1 MQVRVTVDIIQAGTN
16 DNLIDAHYN
25 EYRCRCGLLL
35 KRTSLL
41 LFIAIQA
48 QANIGSVTD
57 FTGSAAIERDEGFE
71 VYDVEKDLGVEMM
84 DVVATAMGK
93 VRIEFLDETLVDVT
107 EHSRLIIDDFVYDP
121 ASGEGS
127 LGLKASLG
135 TIRYA
140 SGKIA
145 KNSRQNVVIT
155 TPSAVIGVNGTDFA
169 MIVNEIGGSMITLL
183 PSCDSSGLCV
193 VGEISVT
200 TDMGYVIMTQ
210 AFETTYADSAGVRPS
225 KPVILDLDE
234 EMMTNLLIIR
244 EVKEVDPD
252 GALAAEEAKKKLSD
266 ILGVDFLSTDA
277 LLADV
282 LDEDKEERWRTA
294 LDDNRFF
301 FGDLLGDILEQLNL
315 ALAKQLQADFDKSRR
330 ASQQG
335 EGYDEETG
343 TRLSIEDGKWTLS
356 RRDMET
362 DQYWSLELD
371 QNNGYTIDWIQQDFE
386 WYDYRL
392 GDGDNIIHIRQ
403 RK

>member
-1 MQVRVTVDIIQAGTN
+1 MLLLQVLVQMWT
-16 DNLIDAHYN
+16 
-25 EYRCRCGLLL
+25 LL

-252 GALAAEEAKKKLSD
+252 GSLAAAEAKKKLSD

-335 EGYDEETG
+335 EGYDEITG

-371 QNNGYTIDWIQQDFE
+371 QNNGYIIDWVQQDFE

-392 GDGDNIIHIRQ
+392 GDGDNRIHIRQ

>member
-1 MQVRVTVDIIQAGTN
+1 MRLFQVQEVMWI
-16 DNLIDAHYN
+16 
-25 EYRCRCGLLL
+25 LL

-41 LFIAIQA
+41 LFLAIQA

-71 VYDVEKDLGVEMM
+71 VYDVDNGLGVEMM

-121 ASGEGS
+121 DTGEGS

-193 VGEISVT
+193 TGEISVT
-200 TDMGYVIMTQ
+200 TDIGYVIMNK
-210 AFETTYADSAGVRPS
+210 AFETTYVDAAGVKPT

-244 EVKEVDPD
+244 KVEEVDPD
-252 GALAAEEAKKKLSD
+252 GSIAAKKAAQKLAD
-266 ILGVDFLSTDA
+266 ILGVDFLSTDD
-277 LLADV
+277 LLADA
-282 LDEDKEERWRTA
+282 LDEDEDERWRTE
-294 LDDNRFF
+294 LDDNKFF

-315 ALAKQLQADFDKSRR
+315 ALAKQLRSDFDKKKRL
-330 ASQQG
+330 QEG
-335 EGYDEETG
+335 VGYDETTG
-343 TRLSIEDGKWTLS
+343 TRLSIEDGRWTLS
-356 RRDMET
+356 RRDLET
-362 DQYWSLELD
+362 DQYFNLELD
-371 QNNGYTIDWIQQDFE
+371 QNNGYIIDWIQQDFE

-392 GDGDNIIHIRQ
+392 GDGDNVIHIRQ
-403 RK
+403 RE

>member
-1 MQVRVTVDIIQAGTN
+1 MLT
-16 DNLIDAHYN
+16 
-25 EYRCRCGLLL
+25 LL

-41 LFIAIQA
+41 LFLAIQV

-335 EGYDEETG
+335 EGYDEITG

-392 GDGDNIIHIRQ
+392 GDGDNVIHIRQ

>member
-1 MQVRVTVDIIQAGTN
+1 MRLFQVQEVMWT
-16 DNLIDAHYN
+16 
-25 EYRCRCGLLL
+25 LL

-41 LFIAIQA
+41 LFLAIQA

-71 VYDVEKDLGVEMM
+71 VYDVENDLAVEMM

-93 VRIEFLDETLVDVT
+93 VRIEFLDDTLVDVT

-121 ASGEGS
+121 DTGEGS

-193 VGEISVT
+193 TGEISVT
-200 TDMGYVIMTQ
+200 TDIGYVIMNK
-210 AFETTYADSAGVRPS
+210 AFETTYVDAAGVKPT

-244 EVKEVDPD
+244 KVEEVDPD
-252 GALAAEEAKKKLSD
+252 GSIAAKKAAQKLAD
-266 ILGVDFLSTDA
+266 ILGVDFLSTDD
-277 LLADV
+277 LLADA
-282 LDEDKEERWRTA
+282 LDEDEDERWRTE
-294 LDDNRFF
+294 LDDNKFF

-330 ASQQG
+330 AAQQG
-335 EGYDEETG
+335 EGYDETTG
-343 TRLSIEDGKWTLS
+343 TRLSIEDGIWTLS
-356 RRDMET
+356 RRDLET
-362 DQYWSLELD
+362 DQYFNLELD
-371 QNNGYTIDWIQQDFE
+371 QNNGYIIDWIQQDFE

-392 GDGDNIIHIRQ
+392 GDGDNVIHIRQ
-403 RK
+403 RE

>member
-1 MQVRVTVDIIQAGTN
+1 MWT
-16 DNLIDAHYN
+16 
-25 EYRCRCGLLL
+25 LL

-277 LLADV
+277 LLADA
-282 LDEDKEERWRTA
+282 LDEDKDERWRTE

-315 ALAKQLQADFDKSRR
+315 ALAKQLRSDFDKSKK

-335 EGYDEETG
+335 EGYDEITG

-392 GDGDNIIHIRQ
+392 GDGDNVIHIRQ

>member
-1 MQVRVTVDIIQAGTN
+1 MWT
-16 DNLIDAHYN
+16 
-25 EYRCRCGLLL
+25 LL

-41 LFIAIQA
+41 LFLAIQA

-71 VYDVEKDLGVEMM
+71 VYDVENDLAVEMM

-93 VRIEFLDETLVDVT
+93 VRIEFLDDTLVDVT

-121 ASGEGS
+121 DTGEGS

-193 VGEISVT
+193 TGEISVT
-200 TDMGYVIMTQ
+200 TDIGYVIMNK
-210 AFETTYADSAGVRPS
+210 AFQTTYVDAAGVKPT

-244 EVKEVDPD
+244 KVEEVDPD
-252 GALAAEEAKKKLSD
+252 GSIAAKKAAQKLQD
-266 ILGVDFLSTDA
+266 ILGVDFLSTDD
-277 LLADV
+277 LLADA
-282 LDEDKEERWRTA
+282 LDEDEDERWRTE
-294 LDDNRFF
+294 LDDNKFF

-330 ASQQG
+330 AAQQG
-335 EGYDEETG
+335 EGYDETTG
-343 TRLSIEDGKWTLS
+343 TRLSIEDGIWTLS
-356 RRDMET
+356 RRDLET
-362 DQYWSLELD
+362 DQYFNLELD
-371 QNNGYTIDWIQQDFE
+371 QNNGYIIDWIQQDFE

-392 GDGDNIIHIRQ
+392 GDGDNVIHIRQ
-403 RK
+403 RE

>member
-1 MQVRVTVDIIQAGTN
+1 MLLLQVLVQMWT
-16 DNLIDAHYN
+16 
-25 EYRCRCGLLL
+25 LL

-41 LFIAIQA
+41 LFLAIQV

-57 FTGSAAIERDEGFE
+57 FTGSGAIERDEGFE
-71 VYDVEKDLGVEMM
+71 VYDIEKDLGVEMM

-335 EGYDEETG
+335 EGYDEITG

-392 GDGDNIIHIRQ
+392 GDGDNVIHIRQ

>member
-1 MQVRVTVDIIQAGTN
+1 MLLLQVLVQMWT
-16 DNLIDAHYN
+16 
-25 EYRCRCGLLL
+25 LL

-41 LFIAIQA
+41 LFLAIQV

-121 ASGEGS
+121 ESGEGA

-244 EVKEVDPD
+244 EVEEVDPD
-252 GALAAEEAKKKLSD
+252 GALADAAAKKKLSD

-335 EGYDEETG
+335 EGYDEITG

-392 GDGDNIIHIRQ
+392 GDGDNVIHIRQ

>member
-1 MQVRVTVDIIQAGTN
+1 MLLLQVLVQMWT
-16 DNLIDAHYN
+16 
-25 EYRCRCGLLL
+25 LL

-127 LGLKASLG
+127 LGIKASLG

-210 AFETTYADSAGVRPS
+210 AFETTYADSAGVRPT

-252 GALAAEEAKKKLSD
+252 GSLAAAEAKKKLSD

-335 EGYDEETG
+335 EGYDEITG

-392 GDGDNIIHIRQ
+392 GDGDNVIHIRQ

>member
-1 MQVRVTVDIIQAGTN
+1 MLT
-16 DNLIDAHYN
+16 
-25 EYRCRCGLLL
+25 LL
-35 KRTSLL
+35 KPTSLLLL
-41 LFIAIQA
+41 LFIATQG
-48 QANIGSVTD
+48 QANIGLVTD

-71 VYDVEKDLGVEMM
+71 VYDVENDLGVEMM

-127 LGLKASLG
+127 LGIKASLG

-210 AFETTYADSAGVRPS
+210 AFETTYADSAGVRPT

-244 EVKEVDPD
+244 KVKPLDED
-252 GALAAEEAKKKLSD
+252 GAIAAQAAKEKLSD
-266 ILGVDFLSTDA
+266 ILGVDFLSTEA
-277 LLADV
+277 LLSNELD
-282 LDEDKEERWRTA
+282 DEDERWRTE
-294 LDDNRFF
+294 LDDNDFF

-315 ALAKQLQADFDKSRR
+315 ALAKQLRSDFDKTVTKNK
-330 ASQQG
+330 QG
-335 EGYDEETG
+335 LDEDTG
-343 TRLSIEDGKWTLS
+343 TRLTDLDGIWTLT
-356 RRDMET
+356 RKDLET
-362 DQYWSLELD
+362 DQFWSLELD
-371 QNNGYTIDWIQQDFE
+371 QNNGYIIDFEQQDFE

-392 GDGDNIIHIRQ
+392 GDGDNHISIKQRQ
-403 RK
+403 

>member
-1 MQVRVTVDIIQAGTN
+1 MPILRAQEVMWI
-16 DNLIDAHYN
+16 
-25 EYRCRCGLLL
+25 LL

-41 LFIAIQA
+41 LFLAIQA

-71 VYDVEKDLGVEMM
+71 VYDVDNGLGVEMM

-121 ASGEGS
+121 DTGEGS

-193 VGEISVT
+193 TGEISVT
-200 TDMGYVIMTQ
+200 TDIGYVIMNK
-210 AFETTYADSAGVRPS
+210 AFETTYVDAAGVKPT

-244 EVKEVDPD
+244 KVEEVDPD
-252 GALAAEEAKKKLSD
+252 GSIAAKKAAQKLAD
-266 ILGVDFLSTDA
+266 ILGVDFLSTDD
-277 LLADV
+277 LLADA
-282 LDEDKEERWRTA
+282 LDEDEDERWRTE
-294 LDDNRFF
+294 LDDNKFF

-315 ALAKQLQADFDKSRR
+315 ALAKQLRSDFDKKKRL
-330 ASQQG
+330 QEG
-335 EGYDEETG
+335 VGYDETTG
-343 TRLSIEDGKWTLS
+343 TRLSIEDGIWTLS
-356 RRDMET
+356 RRDLET
-362 DQYWSLELD
+362 DQYFNLELD
-371 QNNGYTIDWIQQDFE
+371 QNNGYIIDWIQQDFE

-392 GDGDNIIHIRQ
+392 GDGDNVIHIRQ
-403 RK
+403 RE

>member
-1 MQVRVTVDIIQAGTN
+1 MWI
-16 DNLIDAHYN
+16 
-25 EYRCRCGLLL
+25 LL

-335 EGYDEETG
+335 EGYDEITG

-371 QNNGYTIDWIQQDFE
+371 QNNGYIIDWIQQDFE

-392 GDGDNIIHIRQ
+392 GDGDNVIHIRQ
-403 RK
+403 RE

>member
-1 MQVRVTVDIIQAGTN
+1 MLLLQVQEVMWT
-16 DNLIDAHYN
+16 
-25 EYRCRCGLLL
+25 LL

-121 ASGEGS
+121 DTGEGS

-244 EVKEVDPD
+244 KVEEVDPD
-252 GALAAEEAKKKLSD
+252 GTIAAKKAAQKLAD
-266 ILGVDFLSTDA
+266 ILGVDFLSTDD
-277 LLADV
+277 LLADA
-282 LDEDKEERWRTA
+282 LDEDEDERWRTE
-294 LDDNRFF
+294 LDDNKFF

-315 ALAKQLQADFDKSRR
+315 ALAKQLRSDFDKKKRL
-330 ASQQG
+330 QEG
-335 EGYDEETG
+335 VGYDETTG
-343 TRLSIEDGKWTLS
+343 TRLSIEDGIWTLS
-356 RRDMET
+356 RRDLET
-362 DQYWSLELD
+362 DQYFNLELD
-371 QNNGYTIDWIQQDFE
+371 QNNGYIIDWIQQDFE

-392 GDGDNIIHIRQ
+392 GDGDNVIHIRQ
-403 RK
+403 RE

>member
-1 MQVRVTVDIIQAGTN
+1 MWT
-16 DNLIDAHYN
+16 
-25 EYRCRCGLLL
+25 LL

-41 LFIAIQA
+41 LFIASTA
-48 QANIGSVTD
+48 SANIGLVTD

-71 VYDVEKDLGVEMM
+71 IYDVEKDLGVEMM
-84 DVVATAMGK
+84 DVVATAKGK

-121 ASGEGS
+121 ESGEGA

-200 TDMGYVIMTQ
+200 TDVGFVIMNM
-210 AFETTYADSAGVRPS
+210 AFETTYVEAGGMEPS
-225 KPVILDLDE
+225 KPIVLDLDE

-244 EVKEVDPD
+244 KAEPVDAD
-252 GALAAEEAKKKLSD
+252 GAIAEEQAKKKLAD
-266 ILGVDFLSTDA
+266 ILGVDFLDTSEMLSDE
-277 LLADV
+277 
-282 LDEDKEERWRTA
+282 LDDDDERWRTD
-294 LDDNRFF
+294 LDDNDFF

-315 ALAKQLQADFDKSRR
+315 ALSKQLRSEFNKTKDKNK
-330 ASQQG
+330 QG
-335 EGYDEETG
+335 LDEATG
-343 TRLSIEDGKWTLS
+343 TRLREEDGRWILS
-356 RRDMET
+356 RKDL
-362 DQYWSLELD
+362 DAGLYWELD
-371 QNNGYTIDWIQQDFE
+371 LNMDDGYVISFKQQDFE
-386 WYDYRL
+386 WFDYRL
-392 GDGDNIIHIRQ
+392 GDGDNRITIIQKR
-403 RK
+403 

>member
-1 MQVRVTVDIIQAGTN
+1 MLLLQVLVQMWT
-16 DNLIDAHYN
+16 
-25 EYRCRCGLLL
+25 LL

-252 GALAAEEAKKKLSD
+252 GSLAAEEAKKKLSD

-277 LLADV
+277 LLVDA
-282 LDEDKEERWRTA
+282 LDEDKDERWRTA

-315 ALAKQLQADFDKSRR
+315 ALAKQLAADFDKSRR

-335 EGYDEETG
+335 EGYDEITG

-371 QNNGYTIDWIQQDFE
+371 QNNGYIIDWVQQDFE

-392 GDGDNIIHIRQ
+392 GDGDNRIHIRQ

>member
-1 MQVRVTVDIIQAGTN
+1 
-16 DNLIDAHYN
+16 
-25 EYRCRCGLLL
+25 
-35 KRTSLL
+35 
-41 LFIAIQA
+41 
-48 QANIGSVTD
+48 
-57 FTGSAAIERDEGFE
+57 
-71 VYDVEKDLGVEMM
+71 MM

-335 EGYDEETG
+335 EGYDEITG

-392 GDGDNIIHIRQ
+392 GDGDNVIHIRQ
-403 RK
+403 RE

>member
-1 MQVRVTVDIIQAGTN
+1 MTILLMLLLQVLVQMWT
-16 DNLIDAHYN
+16 
-25 EYRCRCGLLL
+25 LL

-121 ASGEGS
+121 ESGEGA

-335 EGYDEETG
+335 EGYDEITG

-392 GDGDNIIHIRQ
+392 GDGDNVIHIRQ

>member
-1 MQVRVTVDIIQAGTN
+1 MRLFQVQEVMWT
-16 DNLIDAHYN
+16 
-25 EYRCRCGLLL
+25 LL

-41 LFIAIQA
+41 LFLAIQA

-71 VYDVEKDLGVEMM
+71 VYDVDNGLGVEMM

-121 ASGEGS
+121 DTGEGS

-193 VGEISVT
+193 TGEISVT
-200 TDMGYVIMTQ
+200 TDIGYVIMNK
-210 AFETTYADSAGVRPS
+210 AFETTYVDAAGVKPT

-244 EVKEVDPD
+244 KVEEVDPD
-252 GALAAEEAKKKLSD
+252 GSIAAKKAAQKLAD
-266 ILGVDFLSTDA
+266 ILGVDFLSTDD
-277 LLADV
+277 LLADA
-282 LDEDKEERWRTA
+282 LDEDEDERWRTE
-294 LDDNRFF
+294 LDDNKFF

-315 ALAKQLQADFDKSRR
+315 ALAKQLRSDFDKKKRL
-330 ASQQG
+330 QEG
-335 EGYDEETG
+335 VGYDEATG
-343 TRLSIEDGKWTLS
+343 TRLSIEDGIWTLS
-356 RRDMET
+356 RRDLET
-362 DQYWSLELD
+362 DQYFNLELD
-371 QNNGYTIDWIQQDFE
+371 QNNGYIIDWIQQDFE

-392 GDGDNIIHIRQ
+392 GDGDNVIHIRQ
-403 RK
+403 RE

>member
-1 MQVRVTVDIIQAGTN
+1 MWI
-16 DNLIDAHYN
+16 
-25 EYRCRCGLLL
+25 LL

-335 EGYDEETG
+335 EGYDEITG

-392 GDGDNIIHIRQ
+392 GDGDNVIHIRQ

>member
-1 MQVRVTVDIIQAGTN
+1 MRLFQVQEVMWT
-16 DNLIDAHYN
+16 
-25 EYRCRCGLLL
+25 LL

-193 VGEISVT
+193 TGEISVT
-200 TDMGYVIMTQ
+200 TDIGYVIMNK
-210 AFETTYADSAGVRPS
+210 AFETTYVDAAGVKPT

-234 EMMTNLLIIR
+234 QMMTNLLIIR
-244 EVKEVDPD
+244 KVEEVDPD
-252 GALAAEEAKKKLSD
+252 GTIAAKKAAQKLAD
-266 ILGVDFLSTDA
+266 ILGVDFLSTDD
-277 LLADV
+277 LLADA
-282 LDEDKEERWRTA
+282 LDEDEDERWRTE
-294 LDDNRFF
+294 LDDNKFF

-315 ALAKQLQADFDKSRR
+315 ALAKQLQADFDKKKRL
-330 ASQQG
+330 QEG
-335 EGYDEETG
+335 VGYDETTG
-343 TRLSIEDGKWTLS
+343 TRLSIEDGIWTLS
-356 RRDMET
+356 RRDLET
-362 DQYWSLELD
+362 DQYFNLELD
-371 QNNGYTIDWIQQDFE
+371 QNNGYIIDWIQQDFE

-392 GDGDNIIHIRQ
+392 GDGDNVIHIRQ
-403 RK
+403 RE

>member
-1 MQVRVTVDIIQAGTN
+1 MLLLQVLVQMWT
-16 DNLIDAHYN
+16 
-25 EYRCRCGLLL
+25 LL

-335 EGYDEETG
+335 EGYDEITG

-362 DQYWSLELD
+362 DQYWNLELD
-371 QNNGYTIDWIQQDFE
+371 QNNGYIIDWVQQDFE

-392 GDGDNIIHIRQ
+392 GDGDNRIHIRQ

>member
-1 MQVRVTVDIIQAGTN
+1 MLLLQVLVQMWT
-16 DNLIDAHYN
+16 
-25 EYRCRCGLLL
+25 LL

-277 LLADV
+277 LLADA
-282 LDEDKEERWRTA
+282 LDEDKDERWRTE

-315 ALAKQLQADFDKSRR
+315 ALAKQLRSDFDKSKR

-335 EGYDEETG
+335 EGYDEITG

-392 GDGDNIIHIRQ
+392 GDGDNVIHIRQ

>member
-1 MQVRVTVDIIQAGTN
+1 MWT
-16 DNLIDAHYN
+16 
-25 EYRCRCGLLL
+25 LL

-41 LFIAIQA
+41 LFLAIQA

-121 ASGEGS
+121 ESGEGA

-244 EVKEVDPD
+244 EVEEVDPD
-252 GALAAEEAKKKLSD
+252 GALADAAAKKKLSD

-335 EGYDEETG
+335 EGYDEITG

-392 GDGDNIIHIRQ
+392 GDGDNVIHIRQ

>member
-1 MQVRVTVDIIQAGTN
+1 MLLLQVLVQMWT
-16 DNLIDAHYN
+16 
-25 EYRCRCGLLL
+25 LL

-252 GALAAEEAKKKLSD
+252 GSLAAAEAKKKLSD

-335 EGYDEETG
+335 EGYDEITG

-371 QNNGYTIDWIQQDFE
+371 QNNGYIIDWIQQDFE

-392 GDGDNIIHIRQ
+392 GDGDNVIHIRQ

>member
-1 MQVRVTVDIIQAGTN
+1 MWT
-16 DNLIDAHYN
+16 
-25 EYRCRCGLLL
+25 LL

-41 LFIAIQA
+41 LFLAIQA

-71 VYDVEKDLGVEMM
+71 VYDVENDLAVEMM

-93 VRIEFLDETLVDVT
+93 VRIEFLDDTLVDVT

-121 ASGEGS
+121 DTGEGS

-193 VGEISVT
+193 TGEISVT
-200 TDMGYVIMTQ
+200 TDIGYVIMNK
-210 AFETTYADSAGVRPS
+210 AFQTTYVDAAGVKPT

-234 EMMTNLLIIR
+234 QMMTNLLIIR
-244 EVKEVDPD
+244 KVEEVDPD
-252 GALAAEEAKKKLSD
+252 GSIAAKKAAQKLAD
-266 ILGVDFLSTDA
+266 ILGVDFLSTDD
-277 LLADV
+277 LLADA

-294 LDDNRFF
+294 LDDNKFF

-330 ASQQG
+330 AAQQG
-335 EGYDEETG
+335 EGYDETTG
-343 TRLSIEDGKWTLS
+343 TRLSIEDGIWTLS
-356 RRDMET
+356 RRDLET
-362 DQYWSLELD
+362 DQYFNLELD
-371 QNNGYTIDWIQQDFE
+371 QNNGYIIDWIQQDFE

-392 GDGDNIIHIRQ
+392 GDGDNVIHIRQ
-403 RK
+403 RE

>member
-1 MQVRVTVDIIQAGTN
+1 MWT
-16 DNLIDAHYN
+16 
-25 EYRCRCGLLL
+25 LL

-41 LFIAIQA
+41 LFLAIQA

-121 ASGEGS
+121 ESGEGA

-335 EGYDEETG
+335 EGYDEITG

-392 GDGDNIIHIRQ
+392 GDGDNVIHIRQ

>member
-1 MQVRVTVDIIQAGTN
+1 MLLLQVLVQMWT
-16 DNLIDAHYN
+16 
-25 EYRCRCGLLL
+25 LL

-41 LFIAIQA
+41 LFLAIQV

-335 EGYDEETG
+335 EGYDEITG

-362 DQYWSLELD
+362 DQYWSLDLD

-392 GDGDNIIHIRQ
+392 GDGDNVIHIRQ

>member
-1 MQVRVTVDIIQAGTN
+1 MWI
-16 DNLIDAHYN
+16 
-25 EYRCRCGLLL
+25 LL

-335 EGYDEETG
+335 EGYDEITG

-362 DQYWSLELD
+362 DQYFNLELD
-371 QNNGYTIDWIQQDFE
+371 QNNGYIIDWIQQDFE

-392 GDGDNIIHIRQ
+392 GDGDNVIHIRQ
-403 RK
+403 RE

>member
-1 MQVRVTVDIIQAGTN
+1 MRLFQVQVLMWT
-16 DNLIDAHYN
+16 
-25 EYRCRCGLLL
+25 LL

-41 LFIAIQA
+41 LFLAIQA

-71 VYDVEKDLGVEMM
+71 VYDVENDLAVEMM

-93 VRIEFLDETLVDVT
+93 VRIEFLDDTLVDVT

-121 ASGEGS
+121 DTGEGS

-193 VGEISVT
+193 TGEISVT
-200 TDMGYVIMTQ
+200 TDIGYVIMNK
-210 AFETTYADSAGVRPS
+210 AFQTTYVDAAGVKPT

-234 EMMTNLLIIR
+234 QMMTNLLIIR
-244 EVKEVDPD
+244 KVEEVDPD
-252 GALAAEEAKKKLSD
+252 GSIAAKKAAQKLQD
-266 ILGVDFLSTDA
+266 ILGVDFLSTDD
-277 LLADV
+277 LLADA

-294 LDDNRFF
+294 LDDNKFF

-330 ASQQG
+330 AAQQG
-335 EGYDEETG
+335 EGYDETTG
-343 TRLSIEDGKWTLS
+343 TRLSIEDGIWTLS
-356 RRDMET
+356 RRDLET
-362 DQYWSLELD
+362 DQYFNLELD
-371 QNNGYTIDWIQQDFE
+371 QNNGYIIDWIQQDFE

-392 GDGDNIIHIRQ
+392 GDGDNVIHIRQ
-403 RK
+403 RE